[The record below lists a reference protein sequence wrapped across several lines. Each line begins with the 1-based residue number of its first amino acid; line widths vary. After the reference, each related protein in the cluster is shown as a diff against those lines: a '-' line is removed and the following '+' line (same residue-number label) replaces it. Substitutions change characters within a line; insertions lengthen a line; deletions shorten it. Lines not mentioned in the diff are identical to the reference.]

1 MGKRLPSGGSF
12 ISATV
17 INGSRAVVLATG
29 RDRGEL
35 GKSRKKVS
43 KLAFGDFL
51 TWSGYVLGS

>member
-1 MGKRLPSGGSF
+1 MAHPAHSP
-12 ISATV
+12 ATV

-43 KLAFGDFL
+43 KLAFGDF
-51 TWSGYVLGS
+51 YV